1 MKKRK
6 FFYYN
11 TIMIISLLLL
21 LSGCDSW
28 PTDLEANIDQES
40 KDYCLFAED
49 SYWVYQDTATLETD
63 SLLILNVSYYK
74 SRNANPKV
82 SFKYEEYDM
91 KTIGISKYHNIH
103 SYSLYQL
110 TSMYCDDSKVEAG
123 INKFIHS
130 LYRNEI
136 DKIYLEHVNNYSN
149 YHNGDLYES
158 AISKNGKSYYETFY
172 ENYQI
177 EGHPFSKVKVFSS
190 PFESSTIRTF
200 WAKNVGIIRT
210 EYIGEDS
217 CVFAVRNLIRYN
229 VKPYKQ

>member
-11 TIMIISLLLL
+11 TTMIISLLLL

-28 PTDLEANIDQES
+28 PTKLEANIDQES

-49 SYWVYQDTATLETD
+49 SYWVYQDTTTLETD
-63 SLLILNVSYYK
+63 SLLILDVSYFK
-74 SRNANPKV
+74 SRNADPQI
-82 SFKYEEYDM
+82 SFKYEKYDM
-91 KTIGISKYHNIH
+91 KTICISKHHNIH
-103 SYSLYQL
+103 SYGLYQL
-110 TSMYCDDSKVEAG
+110 TSMYCDDNKVEAG
-123 INKFIHS
+123 IIKFINS

-136 DKIYLEHVNNYSN
+136 DKTYLERIYYNYSN
-149 YHNGDLYES
+149 YHNGDLHES
-158 AISKNGKSYYETFY
+158 ANEPETKSYYETFY

-177 EGHPFSKVKVFSS
+177 EGHPFSKVKVFLT
-190 PFESSTIRTF
+190 PVESSAIRTF

-229 VKPYKQ
+229 VKP